1 MASAG
6 SYIGLLMRSRTQ
18 AHIFHL
24 DTSSFA
30 MHKALEQ
37 YYTGIVPLVDK
48 YAETYM
54 GKYGKINK
62 LNGVNNSIN
71 RNKGS
76 NILGYFM
83 TLRTKIQA
91 MDLPKDSALKNIEDE
106 IMSLIDSTVYMLRNL
121 K

>member
-1 MASAG
+1 MSSVG
-6 SYIGLLMRSRTQ
+6 TYIGLLMRSRTQ

-62 LNGVNNSIN
+62 LNGVNNTIN
-71 RNKGS
+71 RNNGE
-76 NILGYFM
+76 NIISYF
-83 TLRTKIQA
+83 TNLRSRISS
-91 MDLPKDSALKNIEDE
+91 MNLPSDSVLKNIEDE
-106 IMSLIDSTVYMLRNL
+106 IMSLVDSTIYMLKRL